1 VELRHL
7 KYFVAVAEELH
18 FRRAAERLYVAQP
31 AVSEQIRKL
40 EAELGVRLF
49 DRTHRSVA
57 LTEPGRTLVAEA
69 RRLLHLADAAQHL
82 VRSVRASGGARLRLG
97 YVQDALPAYFPHA
110 LQHMAS
116 ATSPI
121 EVALEAGPALALIA
135 AVRDRRLDAAAVGLP
150 APTKDLTLTPLGEQP
165 LIAAVPAAHPHSRDE
180 EATLSELAP
189 ERLVMLPRNANP
201 ALYDAVVA
209 ACRQARLTPT
219 FADAAEPRVEAVLLG
234 VAAGAGVALLPES
247 VAARYT
253 TAGVRLVPLADA
265 EPAYEA
271 AVVTLPEAENL
282 ATQTLFRA
290 LSLARPRPGELRLAA

>member
-1 VELRHL
+1 V
-7 KYFVAVAEELH
+7 V
-18 FRRAAERLYVAQP
+18 
-31 AVSEQIRKL
+31 
-40 EAELGVRLF
+40 
-49 DRTHRSVA
+49 
-57 LTEPGRTLVAEA
+57 
-69 RRLLHLADAAQHL
+69 
-82 VRSVRASGGARLRLG
+82 
-97 YVQDALPAYFPHA
+97 
-110 LQHMAS
+110 
-116 ATSPI
+116 
-121 EVALEAGPALALIA
+121 
-135 AVRDRRLDAAAVGLP
+135 VGLP
-150 APTKDLTLTPLGEQP
+150 APTKDLTVRRLGEQP
-165 LIAAVPAAHPHSRDE
+165 LIAAVPAAHPRSRE
-180 EATLSELAP
+180 VETTVSELAP

-209 ACRQARLTPT
+209 ACRRARLTPT
-219 FADAAEPRVEAVLLG
+219 FANAAEPRVEAVLLG